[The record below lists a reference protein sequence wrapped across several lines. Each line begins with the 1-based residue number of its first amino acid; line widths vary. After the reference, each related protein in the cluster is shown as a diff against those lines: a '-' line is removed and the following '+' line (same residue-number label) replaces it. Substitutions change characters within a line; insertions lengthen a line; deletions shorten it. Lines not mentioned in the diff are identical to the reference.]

1 MSIFDTIH
9 WWALHIAHM
18 NVLEG
23 NFCSMDFH
31 AQASKTLMRNAEQPA
46 VLELESFRDWAVG
59 AAKRMKISS
68 LRLLSAFLLD
78 SCFKR
83 DAMLQAVS
91 ANLNILAS

>member
-1 MSIFDTIH
+1 MH
-9 WWALHIAHM
+9 
-18 NVLEG
+18 
-23 NFCSMDFH
+23 
-31 AQASKTLMRNAEQPA
+31 KTMMRNAEQPA
-46 VLELESFRDWAVG
+46 VLELETFRDW

>member
-9 WWALHIAHM
+9 RRALHIGHI
-18 NVLEG
+18 NVLKG
-23 NFCSMDFH
+23 NSCSMHRFFMH
-31 AQASKTLMRNAEQPA
+31 KTMMRNAEQPA
-46 VLELESFRDWAVG
+46 VLELETFRDW